1 MLKLQIQ
8 KEVPM
13 LTLHPQY
20 IKDNS
25 GKNLVV
31 LTQNEFDLLIEE
43 LEEMDDVRL
52 YDEAKKDDDGERI
65 LLSDYLKK
73 RNS

>member
-1 MLKLQIQ
+1 
-8 KEVPM
+8 M

-20 IKDNS
+20 IKDNA

-31 LTQNEFDLLIEE
+31 LTQNEFDLVIEE
-43 LEEMDDVRL
+43 LEEMDDIRL
-52 YDEAKKDDDGERI
+52 YDETKKEDDGEHI

-73 RNS
+73 RNSQNG